1 MMYIT
6 YDEYINMGGTI
17 LDEENAQKYIELASY
32 DIDNL
37 TFNRINKIG
46 FDNLTEFQKS
56 TIKKVVMLQTDF
68 RADNED
74 WLNSAISQYSIN
86 GVNIN
91 YGNSKTISVIN
102 GVFIPTNIFSILKQ
116 TGLCSLNLR

>member
-1 MMYIT
+1 MYIT
-6 YDEYINMGGTI
+6 YDEYINMGGTL
-17 LDEENAQKYIELASY
+17 LDEECAKKYIELASF

-46 FDNLTEFQKS
+46 FDNLTEFQKKK
-56 TIKKVVMLQTDF
+56 IKKVVMLQTDF
-68 RADNED
+68 RSDNED
-74 WLNSAISQYSIN
+74 WLNSPISQYSIN